1 VKGCLPLQTAN
12 KITFN
17 VHGRQPVGTR
27 VSISCPTGYLLN
39 GSRQLECLSNG
50 SWSETKAQCIE
61 ICELAGLERGLQMRI
76 VSWTDNARRADVC
89 STRQYIFINDSVE
102 FACPCGFQLIGSS
115 VRTCNGANDLSG
127 SQPHCQALTTGSIG
141 EFGICTAIHQKGV
154 YNQQDYCLC
163 IYMYVCQTS

>member
-1 VKGCLPLQTAN
+1 
-12 KITFN
+12 
-17 VHGRQPVGTR
+17 
-27 VSISCPTGYLLN
+27 
-39 GSRQLECLSNG
+39 
-50 SWSETKAQCIE
+50 
-61 ICELAGLERGLQMRI
+61 MRI

-154 YNQQDYCLC
+154 ADSTKMSTREPLRTCWKSQSSSSNSVALIQMDLQSNSRITAGLLQN
-163 IYMYVCQTS
+163 IYFYADKVIYPCNVIN